1 MNNTKISQLLKFFTR
16 KFFFVILCFSIL
28 FSAGISEA
36 AEPAPAFGARP
47 AQSSG
52 MPRIAAIFPQSLA
65 LIYLFE
71 AQGQLCAFPLQTL
84 KIEDKKS
91 FFYDIMTPYKAFIKD
106 TGTNNKPNIE
116 TIMSIK
122 PDFAIIAD
130 VKNPIEENLAKINC
144 NVFKFAGNFAGI
156 ERWLKDVSDFGVLC
170 GKSEKAQKYTN
181 YFKEKINIVSE
192 KLKNIKLHDKKKVI
206 YLMYINGK
214 IISRGARINFGIEI
228 LKLFK
233 EFVTVLNTEN
243 DMNSRDLPVSAEE
256 LINLD
261 PDYIFIDKVDHSSNE
276 TIILKED
283 FWKKLKAYNDK
294 KIYIIPYDDPA
305 CSITCWYFNL
315 CAPLGVLW
323 TAKVLFPAEFSDVD
337 LNALSVDFHKTFLN
351 IDISKYKTVNTN
363 FMRTVNQ

>member
-1 MNNTKISQLLKFFTR
+1 MNNIKKNLLSKSFMNKF
-16 KFFFVILCFSIL
+16 IYIIL
-28 FSAGISEA
+28 FAVCLFAADISNAAGLNPS
-36 AEPAPAFGARP
+36 PAD
-47 AQSSG
+47 QSPKG
-52 MPRIAAIFPQSLA
+52 VNAPKIAAIFPQALA

-91 FFYDIMTPYKAFIKD
+91 FFYDIMTPYKASIKD

-170 GKSEKAQKYTN
+170 GKSEKAKKYAN

-233 EFVTVLNTEN
+233 EFVTVLNAEN